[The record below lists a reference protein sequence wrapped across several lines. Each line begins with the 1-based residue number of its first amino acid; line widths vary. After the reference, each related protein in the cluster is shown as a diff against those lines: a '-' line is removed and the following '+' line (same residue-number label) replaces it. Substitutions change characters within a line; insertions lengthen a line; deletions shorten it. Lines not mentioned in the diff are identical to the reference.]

1 MGNRVILENRTIK
14 SKTLKSKNFLSKKN
28 ISLLAF
34 VAPALIL
41 YIIFLV
47 IPLISGFWYSLTNWN
62 GLARSYN
69 FVGISNFVEAF
80 KEDKDFIASIIFTF
94 KFAVIIVIFQNIF
107 ALGLALMI
115 DSKKKSTGFFR
126 TILFMPNM
134 ISMVIA
140 SFVWVFIFSKVFT
153 QIAAVT
159 PFKFLDQSWFGDAK
173 LAFFAIVVV
182 TLWAG
187 VGYMMLIYLAALQ
200 GVPQELKEAAVIDGA
215 NVVQIFFKVILPM
228 IMHSI
233 TICTF
238 LTLAGAFKAF
248 DIVFALTAGGPVRA
262 TEVMGLNIY
271 QEAFMG
277 NMRFGYASAKSII
290 LFLIILIVT
299 LVQLG
304 VLKKREVEA

>member
-1 MGNRVILENRTIK
+1 MTLENRTISNK
-14 SKTLKSKNFLSKKN
+14 TSKHKNFLSKKN

-41 YIIFLV
+41 YIIFFV
-47 IPLISGFWYSLTNWN
+47 IPLISGFWYSLTDWN
-62 GLARSYN
+62 GLARTYSFIGIKN
-69 FVGISNFVEAF
+69 FIEAF
-80 KEDKDFIASIIFTF
+80 TDDKDFVASIIFTF
-94 KFAVIIVIFQNIF
+94 KYTVVIVILQNIF
-107 ALGLALMI
+107 ALGLALMV

-140 SFVWVFIFSKVFT
+140 SFVWVFIFSKAFAT
-153 QIAAVT
+153 IATVT
-159 PFKFLDQSWFGDAK
+159 PFKFLDQDWFGDPK
-173 LAFFAIVVV
+173 LAFIAIIIV
-182 TLWAG
+182 TLWVG

-215 NVVQIFFKVILPM
+215 NAVQSFFKVVLPM

-271 QEAFMG
+271 QTAFAG
-277 NMRFGYASAKSII
+277 NMRFGYASAKSMI
-290 LFLIILIVT
+290 LFLIILVVT
-299 LVQLG
+299 LIQLN

>member
-1 MGNRVILENRTIK
+1 MILENRTIK
-14 SKTLKSKNFLSKKN
+14 SKTLKSKNLLSKKN
-28 ISLLAF
+28 RSLLAF

-159 PFKFLDQSWFGDAK
+159 PFKFLNQSWFGDAK
-173 LAFFAIVVV
+173 LAFFAIVIV

-215 NVVQIFFKVILPM
+215 NVVQTFFKVILPM

-248 DIVFALTAGGPVRA
+248 DIIFALTAGGPVRA

-299 LVQLG
+299 LVQLS

>member
-1 MGNRVILENRTIK
+1 VILESRTIK
-14 SKTLKSKNFLSKKN
+14 SKTLKSKNLLSKKN
-28 ISLLAF
+28 RSLLAF

-159 PFKFLDQSWFGDAK
+159 PFKFLNQSWFGDAK
-173 LAFFAIVVV
+173 LAFFAIVIV

-215 NVVQIFFKVILPM
+215 NVVQTFFKVILPM

-248 DIVFALTAGGPVRA
+248 DIIFALTAGGPVRA

-299 LVQLG
+299 LVQLS

>member
-1 MGNRVILENRTIK
+1 MTLENRIISSKISK
-14 SKTLKSKNFLSKKN
+14 SKRFLSKKN
-28 ISLLAF
+28 TSLLVF

-62 GLARSYN
+62 GLAKSYS

-80 KEDKDFIASIIFTF
+80 KDDKDFTASIIFTL
-94 KFAVIIVIFQNIF
+94 KYSIIIVILQNVF

-126 TILFMPNM
+126 TLLFMPNM

-140 SFVWVFIFSKVFT
+140 SFVWVFIFSKVLT
-153 QIAAVT
+153 KIAEAT
-159 PFKFLDQSWFGDAK
+159 PFKFLDQSWFGDSK
-173 LAFFAIVVV
+173 LAFVAIIIV

-215 NVVQIFFKVILPM
+215 NVVQIFFNVVLPM

-238 LTLAGAFKAF
+238 LTLAAAFKAF
-248 DIVFALTAGGPVRA
+248 DIVFALTAGGPVKS

-271 QEAFMG
+271 QTAFMG

-299 LVQLG
+299 LVQLN

>member
-1 MGNRVILENRTIK
+1 MTLGNRIISDKT
-14 SKTLKSKNFLSKKN
+14 SKPKKFLSKKN

-41 YIIFLV
+41 YIIFFV

-62 GLARSYN
+62 GLARSYK
-69 FVGISNFVEAF
+69 FVGFSNFVEAF
-80 KEDKDFIASIIFTF
+80 TDDKDFIASIIFTF
-94 KFAVIIVIFQNIF
+94 KYAVIVVVLQNIF

-126 TILFMPNM
+126 TLLFMPNM

-140 SFVWVFIFSKVFT
+140 SFVWVFIFSKVLT
-153 QIAAVT
+153 QIAVAT
-159 PFKFLDQSWFGDAK
+159 PFKFLDQSWFGDSK
-173 LAFFAIVVV
+173 LAFFAIVIV

-200 GVPQELKEAAVIDGA
+200 GVPSELKEAAVIDGA
-215 NVVQIFFKVILPM
+215 NVIQTFFKVVLPM

-238 LTLAGAFKAF
+238 LTLAAAFKAF
-248 DIVFALTAGGPVRA
+248 DIIFALTAGGPIKT

-271 QEAFMG
+271 NEAFMG

-299 LVQLG
+299 LIQLN